1 MHIYSR
7 YKSYKNPP
15 FLTKQRVFLVRP
27 MRFER
32 TAFGVGAGLSI
43 DFPCIFRRKSSES
56 TQNQTF
62 YTAFAPT
69 NTMRQ
74 EWCGRQNGRQII
86 LWQREGLQAYWEAP
100 VKIIRGGVVQRF
112 EFTCELAWKATR
124 LRRGSMNRSAR
135 NISV

>member
-1 MHIYSR
+1 
-7 YKSYKNPP
+7 
-15 FLTKQRVFLVRP
+15 

-74 EWCGRQNGRQII
+74 EWCGRREGRQII